1 MKTNFLQKI
10 WHFCHQ
16 GALIF
21 SKFVHIANLSNKKG
35 SKSSSKVCPHLAHF
49 CPLFCH
55 ICPNQT
61 QRHLVTFQCNFLKN
75 LIFNLLEQSLF
86 DGESLRRLFV
96 CKIGSSRKLRPLT
109 KPKLLQE
116 GVHWIDLLLLPIYS
130 SSASQLQDGLLFSKA
145 NLVG

>member
-49 CPLFCH
+49 CPLLLPYLPQLYTVPPGD
-55 ICPNQT
+55 ISVQLLT
-61 QRHLVTFQCNFLKN
+61 K